1 LISFFGW
8 TLSPMR
14 VCLFTGTAD
23 AKGEET
29 RFQGKKGF
37 FHWELLFFQRE
48 EAQRFPLEAL

>member
-1 LISFFGW
+1 
-8 TLSPMR
+8 MR
-14 VCLFTGTAD
+14 VCLFTGIAD